1 MVAALFRLPR
11 PRNPLLRV
19 LSVLLAVVAAAAT
32 LFFGAVLVVALV
44 AVGAVLWATRQF
56 ARPTPVAASSDT
68 AEPAGRTHSASPPPP
83 PGIIEGEFVVVREPV
98 EPRR

>member
-11 PRNPLLRV
+11 PRNPLLRA

-32 LFFGAVLVVALV
+32 LLFGAVLVVAVV

-56 ARPTPVAASSDT
+56 ARPKSPVASSNT
-68 AEPAGRTHSASPPPP
+68 AGSASDAPSSRPPP

-98 EPRR
+98 EEPRR

>member
-11 PRNPLLRV
+11 PRNPLLRA

-56 ARPTPVAASSDT
+56 TRPKSAAPASDT
-68 AEPAGRTHSASPPPP
+68 AESVNSTQGARPPPP
-83 PGIIEGEFVVVREPV
+83 PGVIEGEFVVVREPV